1 MPPELR
7 AAHLLLREFN
17 LTSLAPLF
25 ASPKSCGRGSAAA
38 AALAGLVLL
47 ALPGCLIH
55 RHKHQDVAAP
65 VAAGDQPDKILYG
78 KAMAEI
84 KKGRYDVGRLTLQT
98 LINTYPDSEFLS
110 KAKLGIADSYYQ
122 QGGISGLTQAEVEY
136 KDFITFFPTAPEAPE
151 AQYRVAMAHF
161 RMMGKAD
168 RDTTEAKLAEMEL
181 KEFLL
186 KYPDSPVMPRVK
198 GRLREVQ
205 EILAEGDYD
214 IADFYYQKGSYPAA
228 RSRMKEVVDKYPNY
242 SGGDTVLWYLGQS
255 LEHLKKPRE
264 AAPYY
269 GRILAER
276 PLSPFVPQAKQ
287 RLEAMNLPLPKPT
300 KAILARAEADAAMQK
315 NLHRTTLQKLTGLV
329 SGVPDASATL
339 HGPVVLGSPPPGEAI
354 LAKEAAPEATPS
366 GNAISV
372 QPVADSNLQAGKP
385 LDTKAD
391 TPSQPAPGNATKATE
406 SSDASK
412 EGQPQDPQPKKKK
425 KSLFKKIIK
434 PF

>member
-1 MPPELR
+1 VPLLLR
-7 AAHLLLREFN
+7 AAHLLHRELYLKSSAPFFAFPKTLRQG
-17 LTSLAPLF
+17 TAV
-25 ASPKSCGRGSAAA
+25 AATWV
-38 AALAGLVLL
+38 GLVVLT
-47 ALPGCLIH
+47 LPGCMFH

-65 VAAGDQPDKILYG
+65 VAVGDQPDKILFG

-122 QGGISGLTQAEVEY
+122 QGGISGLTQSEVEY

-151 AQYRVAMAHF
+151 AQYRVAMSHF

-168 RDTTEAKLAEMEL
+168 RDTTEARLAEMEL

-205 EILAEGDYD
+205 QVLAEGDYE

-228 RSRMKEVVDKYPNY
+228 SSRLKEIVEKYPNY
-242 SGGDTVLWYLGQS
+242 SGGDQVLWYLGQS

-276 PLSPFVPQAKQ
+276 PLSPFVPDAKK

-300 KAILARAEADAAMQK
+300 KAIMARAEADAAQQK
-315 NLHRTTLQKLTGLV
+315 HLHRTTMQKLAGVL
-329 SGVPDASATL
+329 SGVPDASSTL
-339 HGPVVLGSPPPGEAI
+339 HGPVVLGAPPPSEAI
-354 LAKEAAPEATPS
+354 LAKEAATGATPS
-366 GNAISV
+366 GNTVSV
-372 QPVADSNLQAGKP
+372 QPVGDASLQTGKP
-385 LDTKAD
+385 IDIKPEEAPKATTTENTKAAEPGD
-391 TPSQPAPGNATKATE
+391 TPKEAQTPDQPG
-406 SSDASK
+406 
-412 EGQPQDPQPKKKK
+412 KKK
-425 KSLFKKIIK
+425 KSLLKRIIK